1 MKIEKQI
8 RNNKLKN
15 NLEINENKINENKI
29 NKNNNVIILYNIK
42 KPFSFQRS

>member
-15 NLEINENKINENKI
+15 NLEINENKI

>member
-15 NLEINENKINENKI
+15 NLEINENKINEN
-29 NKNNNVIILYNIK
+29 NNIIILYNIK
-42 KPFSFQRS
+42 KPFTIQRS

>member
-15 NLEINENKINENKI
+15 NLEINENKINEN
-29 NKNNNVIILYNIK
+29 NNIIILYNIK
-42 KPFSFQRS
+42 KPFSFQRN